1 MLSQLTADTLRQDL
15 EAVVTA
21 PGATGHSAAVPGYRV
36 AGKTG
41 TGLQVKDGKYVAGEV
56 ASFIGM
62 APAEAPRYVIAV
74 FAHSPGGEGGAV
86 AAPAFRDMMAFT
98 LRYFQVPPSVGTA
111 PKFTL
116 TL

>member
-1 MLSQLTADTLRQDL
+1 VLRDDL

-21 PGATGHSAAVPGYRV
+21 PGATGHAAAVPGYRV

-41 TGLQVKDGKYVAGEV
+41 TGLQVKDGKYVNGEV
-56 ASFIGM
+56 ASFVGM
-62 APAEAPRYVIAV
+62 APVEAPRYVIAV

-98 LRYFQVPPSVGTA
+98 LRYFQVPPSVA
-111 PKFTL
+111 APPKFAL
-116 TL
+116 TA